1 MIDKKAYTE
10 VYKII
15 ELLPNELKNKI
26 PKDIILGIK
35 DNIDKNYEFE
45 INEENIDNIN
55 LLEDTEKILS
65 VLYTDYLATE
75 EERKVIKNKE
85 KMILIEKERRK
96 KDNYSDS
103 YYKFPD
109 KIEPNKIEPNKIEN
123 DNKNT
128 EIYNVNKTNDN
139 EANQIMKITKEKW
152 YKKLLEMI
160 KKCFYKK

>member
-35 DNIDKNYEFE
+35 DNIDKKYEFE

-85 KMILIEKERRK
+85 KMVLIKKEKRK
-96 KDNYSDS
+96 KDSYSDS

-109 KIEPNKIEPNKIEN
+109 KIEN

-128 EIYNVNKTNDN
+128 EIYNVNKTNNN

>member
-35 DNIDKNYEFE
+35 DNIDKKYEFE

-85 KMILIEKERRK
+85 KMIFIEKEKRK

-109 KIEPNKIEPNKIEN
+109 KIENN
-123 DNKNT
+123 NKNT

>member
-1 MIDKKAYTE
+1 M
-10 VYKII
+10 
-15 ELLPNELKNKI
+15 PNELKNKI

-35 DNIDKNYEFE
+35 DNIDKKYEFE

-85 KMILIEKERRK
+85 KMIFIEKEKRK

-109 KIEPNKIEPNKIEN
+109 KIENN
-123 DNKNT
+123 NKNT

>member
-15 ELLPNELKNKI
+15 ELLPNKLKNKI
-26 PKDIILGIK
+26 PNDIILGIK
-35 DNIDKNYEFE
+35 DNIDKKYEFE

-85 KMILIEKERRK
+85 KMVLIKKEKRK
-96 KDNYSDS
+96 KDSYSDS

-109 KIEPNKIEPNKIEN
+109 KIEN

-128 EIYNVNKTNDN
+128 EIYNVNKTNNN

-152 YKKLLEMI
+152 YKKLLEII

>member
-1 MIDKKAYTE
+1 MMDKKAYTE

-26 PKDIILGIK
+26 PNDIILGIK
-35 DNIDKNYEFE
+35 DNIDKKYEFE

-75 EERKVIKNKE
+75 EEREVIKNKE
-85 KMILIEKERRK
+85 KMILIEKEKRK

-109 KIEPNKIEPNKIEN
+109 KIENN
-123 DNKNT
+123 NKNT
-128 EIYNVNKTNDN
+128 EIYNVNKTNNN

-152 YKKLLEMI
+152 YKKLLEII
-160 KKCFYKK
+160 KKRFYKK

>member
-1 MIDKKAYTE
+1 M
-10 VYKII
+10 
-15 ELLPNELKNKI
+15 PNELKNKI

-45 INEENIDNIN
+45 IDEENIDNIH

-85 KMILIEKERRK
+85 KMIFIEKEKRK

-109 KIEPNKIEPNKIEN
+109 KIENN
-123 DNKNT
+123 NKNT

>member
-26 PKDIILGIK
+26 PNDIILGIK
-35 DNIDKNYEFE
+35 DNIDKKYEFE

-85 KMILIEKERRK
+85 KMVLIKKEKRK
-96 KDNYSDS
+96 KDSYSDS

-109 KIEPNKIEPNKIEN
+109 KIEN

-128 EIYNVNKTNDN
+128 EIYNVNKTNNN

-152 YKKLLEMI
+152 YKKLLEII

>member
-1 MIDKKAYTE
+1 M
-10 VYKII
+10 
-15 ELLPNELKNKI
+15 PNELKNKI

-45 INEENIDNIN
+45 IDEENIDNIH

-85 KMILIEKERRK
+85 KMILIEKEKRK

-103 YYKFPD
+103 YYKFPY
-109 KIEPNKIEPNKIEN
+109 KTEPNKIEN

-152 YKKLLEMI
+152 YKKLLEII
-160 KKCFYKK
+160 KKRFYKK